1 MLTNLA
7 ALVEDSLQRLFIVIE
22 KAEYAPKESE
32 GLRTAS
38 LLALE
43 RLSVLEDAPPDF
55 ADPRLLQQLIV
66 NLVEQGLLTEDG
78 ASVLSPSPDAL
89 RLADRLGDVFPP
101 DIRPNIRQ
109 LIGTDP
115 EQTNIE
121 P

>member
-1 MLTNLA
+1 M
-7 ALVEDSLQRLFIVIE
+7 
-22 KAEYAPKESE
+22 
-32 GLRTAS
+32 
-38 LLALE
+38 
-43 RLSVLEDAPPDF
+43 
-55 ADPRLLQQLIV
+55 